1 MLIYYDSYQ
10 TTTRVLRVSSETNLV
25 IDDNMDRATSSVV
38 RNSSKVQSLPN
49 NTLAIE
55 YNVNTSKQTNRNF
68 FGRSKKLFFRMQ
80 MLDKRVNYEL
90 ISDNFQSLKSSY
102 ANERARTTKSFN

>member
-1 MLIYYDSYQ
+1 MLIYYNPYQ

-49 NTLAIE
+49 NTLI
-55 YNVNTSKQTNRNF
+55 
-68 FGRSKKLFFRMQ
+68 
-80 MLDKRVNYEL
+80 
-90 ISDNFQSLKSSY
+90 I
-102 ANERARTTKSFN
+102 